1 MRSSDD
7 DVVDAVVH
15 CPGCR
20 CPGDAIVDGQYRPF
34 PPATLVRRCAQ
45 ALYTARAYRD
55 QPAWD
60 EVPAPIKDMYLADAR
75 TILEEY
81 AR

>member
-7 DVVDAVVH
+7 VVDAEVH

-45 ALYTARAYRD
+45 ALYKARAYRG
-55 QPAWD
+55 QPDWD
-60 EVPAPIKDMYLADAR
+60 DLPAAIKDSYLTDAR